1 MSIGYTKLRVFY
13 KTCCYCVLK
22 DHAFPISNVGL
33 IFHNTVICD
42 CVATVSVVLGI
53 PTVKREVQSY
63 LLATLQNILD
73 SMTLE
78 EIEDVLIVVFI
89 AEVC

>member
-1 MSIGYTKLRVFY
+1 MLQ
-13 KTCCYCVLK
+13 
-22 DHAFPISNVGL
+22 DHALPISNVGL
-33 IFHNTVICD
+33 IFYKFNNTVTCD